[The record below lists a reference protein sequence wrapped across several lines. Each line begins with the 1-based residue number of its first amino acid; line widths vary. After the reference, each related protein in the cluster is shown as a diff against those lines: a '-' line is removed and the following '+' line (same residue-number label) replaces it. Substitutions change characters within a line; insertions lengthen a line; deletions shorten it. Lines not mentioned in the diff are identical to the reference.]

1 MEDHTNPRSLEKPL
15 INGLKSGISWKF
27 EEINNNTDAQMAAVV
42 NPHFILCWLSDEFQK
57 ASRLVM
63 TLKSQINVI
72 IKDDDKN
79 KQGGKVSAD

>member
-1 MEDHTNPRSLEKPL
+1 MEDHTNPRTLEIPL

-27 EEINNNTDAQMAAVV
+27 EEINNNTDAQLAAVV
-42 NPHFILCWLSDEFQK
+42 NPHFIWCWFSDEVQK
-57 ASRLVM
+57 ARLVM
-63 TLKSQINVI
+63 TLKSRINVI